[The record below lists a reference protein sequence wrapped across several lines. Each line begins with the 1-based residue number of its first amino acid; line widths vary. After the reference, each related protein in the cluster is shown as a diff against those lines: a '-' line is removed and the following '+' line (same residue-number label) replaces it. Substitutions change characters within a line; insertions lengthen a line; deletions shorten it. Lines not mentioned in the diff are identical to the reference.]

1 MKPLKKPKFKLS
13 VWQYLAL
20 GYLVMIVLGCVLLL
34 LPFSSREGQATTFIG
49 ALFTSTS
56 ATCVTGLITYDTFTH
71 WSVFGQIVILLLIQ
85 MGGLGFTTFVSVV
98 ILLMRR
104 GLGVHERRIMMQ
116 SYGENAFHG
125 VGKLIKRIVL
135 GSFLVELTGALLLMI
150 RFIPDYGALKGIY
163 FSVFHAVSAF
173 CNAGFDLM
181 GTEGAEFV
189 SLTGYAADPLVTLV
203 ISALIVVGGLG
214 FCVWGD
220 VIDCK
225 FNVKKFHLYTKIVL
239 LVSAVLLALSTVLY
253 LGFEWNASCKGV
265 PFGEK
270 LLRSVFNSATAR
282 TAGFSTTD
290 PALLSDSGYLLTLV
304 LMFIGGSSGSTAG
317 GIKVGTFAVIIMG
330 MVAAFRGRKDINIGK
345 RRLQPELVTQALAI
359 FAAYLFMALTGTFI
373 ICAAETAGFMSVLFE
388 TVSAIGT
395 VGVSLGITP
404 SLGVLSQIVLIL
416 LMYAGRVGILTLALA
431 LGRKRGTAEVRKP
444 VETLFIG

>member
-1 MKPLKKPKFKLS
+1 MKPFKKRKFKLS
-13 VWQYLAL
+13 VWRYLAL
-20 GYLVMIVLGCVLLL
+20 GYLVMIVLGCILLV
-34 LPFSSREGQATTFIG
+34 LPFATRDGQTTSFIN
-49 ALFTSTS
+49 ALFTATS
-56 ATCVTGLITYDTFTH
+56 ATCVTGLVPYDTFTH
-71 WSVFGQIVILLLIQ
+71 WSYFGQIVILLLIQ
-85 MGGLGFTTFVSVV
+85 MGGLGFTTFVSIV
-98 ILLMRR
+98 ILMMRR

-116 SYGENAFHG
+116 SYGENAMKG
-125 VGKLIKRIVL
+125 VGKLVKRIVV

-163 FSVFHAVSAF
+163 FSVFHSVSAF
-173 CNAGFDLM
+173 CNAGFDVL
-181 GTEGAEFV
+181 GTTGNEFV
-189 SLTGYAADPLVTLV
+189 SLSQYAGDPLVTLV
-203 ISALIVVGGLG
+203 ISFLIVLGGLG

-239 LVSAVLLALSTVLY
+239 LVSAILLALSTALY
-253 LGFEWNASCKGV
+253 LAFEWNASYAGA

-270 LLRSVFNSATAR
+270 LLRAIFNSTTAR
-282 TAGFSTTD
+282 TAGFFTTD
-290 PALLSDSGYLLTLV
+290 PIYLSDSGYLLTLV

-317 GIKVGTFAVIIMG
+317 GIKVSTFAVIVMG

-359 FAAYLFMALTGTFI
+359 FAAYLFMALTGTFV
-373 ICAAETAGFMSVLFE
+373 ICALEKAGFMAVLFE
-388 TVSAIGT
+388 TVSALGT
-395 VGVSLGITP
+395 VGVSMGITP
-404 SLGVLSQIVLIL
+404 SLCVASKLVLIL

-431 LGRKRGTAEVRKP
+431 LGRKNNAAEVRKP